1 MSLRPF
7 HLAIPVTSIELA
19 KEFYG
24 SKLGFAEGR
33 SDEHWIDYNFFGH
46 QLVCHIGESSTFSNE
61 VDGKDVPIPHFGI
74 VLEWKQ
80 FEIFSEKL
88 KSSDINF
95 IIEPYLRFKGLP
107 GEQKTMFFK
116 DPFGNALEFKSFKHD
131 NQIFNKSLT

>member
-1 MSLRPF
+1 MNLRPF
-7 HLAIPVTSIELA
+7 HLAIPVNSIEFA

-24 SKLGFAEGR
+24 LKLGFNEGR

-46 QLVCHIGESSTFSNE
+46 QLVCHIGESNSFSNE

-80 FEIFSEKL
+80 FDIFSEKL
-88 KSSDINF
+88 KSSGINF
-95 IIEPYLRFKGLP
+95 IIEPYLRFEGQP
-107 GEQKTMFFK
+107 GEQKTLFFK

-131 NQIFNKSLT
+131 SQIFNKSLT